1 MAYQKLQVG
10 TGVAVIPS
18 DTVDIPNVGGPSQS
32 GTADGTTANKLVDS
46 TAAFT
51 GNLTG
56 YIVYNTTDSTAAYV
70 VGVDSATQLSLSAD
84 IMASGEAYVLYADT
98 NPGCVLYIGTAGT
111 GGVVRVLTASGA
123 DLTFN
128 NVSNGTF
135 LPVQVKRVF
144 DTDTSASNILAL
156 W

>member
-10 TGVAVIPS
+10 TGVAVIKS

-51 GNLTG
+51 GSLTG
-56 YIVYNTTDSTAAYV
+56 YIVYNTSDNSAAYV
-70 VGVDSATQLSLSAD
+70 IGVDSATELSLSAN
-84 IMASGEAYVLYADT
+84 IMASGENYVLYADT
-98 NPGCVLYIGTAGT
+98 NPGCVLYVGT
-111 GGVVRVLTASGA
+111 GGDVRVLTASGA
-123 DLTFN
+123 DLTFA
-128 NVSNGTF
+128 NVANGTF

-144 DTDTSASNILAL
+144 STGSTSSADILAL

>member
-10 TGVAVIPS
+10 TGVAVIKS

-51 GNLTG
+51 GSLTG
-56 YIVYNTTDSTAAYV
+56 YIVYNTTDNSAAYV
-70 VGVDSATQLSLSAD
+70 IGVDSATELSLSAN
-84 IMASGEAYVLYADT
+84 IMASGENYVLYADT
-98 NPGCVLYIGTAGT
+98 NPGCVLYVGT
-111 GGVVRVLTASGA
+111 GGDVRVLTASGA
-123 DLTFN
+123 DLTFA
-128 NVSNGTF
+128 NVANGTF

-144 DTDTSASNILAL
+144 STGSTSSADILAL